1 MYIHVT
7 VEKLPKLQTYSIF
20 SFLKLYFILIYLF
33 LILCFSSLFFFSFV
47 CVTGVLPVTHSKR
60 QPADR
65 LTVHCTKVKPKQQAF
80 PNLPCCLEKKQ
91 QAFPNPLLPGNL
103 ATGTSEAAQ

>member
-1 MYIHVT
+1 MLLLKSYLSFKHIVFFNF
-7 VEKLPKLQTYSIF
+7 LNNILYSF
-20 SFLKLYFILIYLF
+20 IYLLYYF
-33 LILCFSSLFFFSFV
+33 FISLLFSFV

-80 PNLPCCLEKKQ
+80 PNLPCCLEKNSKLFQTHCFQATLQ
-91 QAFPNPLLPGNL
+91 QALQRLH
-103 ATGTSEAAQ
+103 SS